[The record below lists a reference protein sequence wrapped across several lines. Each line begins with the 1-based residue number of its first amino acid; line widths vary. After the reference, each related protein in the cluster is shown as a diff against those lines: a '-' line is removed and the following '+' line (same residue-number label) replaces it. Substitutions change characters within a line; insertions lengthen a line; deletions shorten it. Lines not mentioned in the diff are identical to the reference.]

1 MSGAFFTHWSV
12 DVLNT
17 PCNVF
22 YYGSGVTSKLTF
34 DISGHGLVADTLLLT
49 DVSSELVATSLFNT
63 REGTSFGS
71 ETATFFFSMSASGT
85 AYFKCILSKSSNS
98 ISITKYTDDDFE
110 TQDGTTDTKT
120 YVSSSTQPTI
130 FETWSFTLNIGAVN
144 NALTTKWFPDMSSS
158 SLFRICL
165 IPNNSNFSVDSPSS
179 EYTAITSSANFI
191 FPGFNRTGIPEWV
204 NEAFDRYRVL
214 ICCFQ
219 INNVYFLV
227 WIRYYTDTNAPE
239 FILLI
244 PVSSDYTSQNSDN
257 STNPIPTDIS
267 ELGFNSFANPIYLN
281 SSGYMVSGVETPIVR
296 YASVIG
302 LDIAPI
308 TLNTLDSNETSN
320 IIVFYSPSF
329 GIEETDKQVIWEGN
343 GASIS
348 YDNSNNVTTYSEISN
363 TPYEDSTNFLVAKWY
378 KDTNI
383 KSINIPITVDL
394 PLTSMTFNWIPGT
407 SDSGYTFQSTLSSD
421 SKSILITLNDTDEI
435 PLSLFTNEISF
446 NPPGTLDYKKAGTW
460 TNIPLSLGN
469 RNNYIKAVRN
479 GTRTIRY
486 TNTFDPSIFVSVI
499 ITVNFINPSSN
510 ICFLAGSKVYTDQ
523 GLISIEELN
532 TAIHTIN
539 KQTIVAITQ
548 TTTKDKNL
556 VHIPK
561 DILGPNQPSQK
572 TVCSRVHNIL
582 YNGIMTPA
590 YEIPGIEFIPY
601 NDEILYNIL
610 LKTYSIISVNNIIVE
625 TLHPNNPIA
634 ILYRHILDNKISG
647 LQLNKLIS
655 DFNTNK
661 LNIKFDFCRNLKTS
675 PHLKK

>member
-1 MSGAFFTHWSV
+1 MSGVFFTHWSV
-12 DVLNT
+12 DVTNS

-22 YYGSGVTSKLTF
+22 YYGSGVSSKLTF
-34 DISGHGLVADTLLLT
+34 DISGHGMVADTLLIT
-49 DVSSELVATSLFNT
+49 DISSELVTTSLFPIFS
-63 REGTSFGS
+63 GTSFDS
-71 ETATFFFSMSASGT
+71 ENATFFFSMTASET

-98 ISITKYTDDDFE
+98 ISITKYADNVFE
-110 TQDGTTDTKT
+110 TQEGTPDTKT
-120 YVSSSTQPTI
+120 YISSSAQPTI
-130 FETWSFTLNIGAVN
+130 FETWSFALDIGAVN

-158 SLFRICL
+158 SLFTVYV
-165 IPNNSNFSVDSPSS
+165 IPNNPIFSVDSPSPD
-179 EYTAITSSANFI
+179 YTVTTSTANFR
-191 FPGFNRTGIPEWV
+191 FPGFNRTGIPEWL
-204 NEAFDRYRVL
+204 NEAFDRFRVL

-219 INNVYFLV
+219 INNVYFLL

-244 PVSSDYTSQNSDN
+244 PVNSDYTSQNSAN
-257 STNPIPTDIS
+257 STDPIPTDIS

-281 SSGYMVSGVETPIVR
+281 SSGYTVNGVQTPNIR

-308 TLNTLDSNETSN
+308 TLYTLDSNQTSN
-320 IIVFYSPSF
+320 IIVFYAPTL
-329 GIEETDKQVIWEGN
+329 GIEEFDKQVIWEGY
-343 GASIS
+343 GTSVS
-348 YDNSNNVTTYSEISN
+348 YDDPANVTTYEAISN

-378 KDTNI
+378 KDT
-383 KSINIPITVDL
+383 SIQSLNIPITVDL

-407 SDSGYTFQSTLSSD
+407 SDSAYTFQSIVID
-421 SKSILITLNDTDEI
+421 DKSIQITLTDTDEI
-435 PLSLFTNEISF
+435 PLSLFTNHITF
-446 NPPGTLDYKKAGTW
+446 HPAGTLDYKKPGTW
-460 TNIPLSLGN
+460 STIPLSLGN

-486 TNTFDPSIFVSVI
+486 TNTLDPSIFISLI

-510 ICFLAGSKVYTDQ
+510 ICFLEGSKVYTDQ
-523 GLISIEELN
+523 GLISIEKLD
-532 TAIHTIN
+532 TSIHTIN

-572 TVCSRVHNIL
+572 TVCSRQHTIL

-590 YEIPGIEFIPY
+590 CEIPGIEYIPY
-601 NDEILYNIL
+601 NDEILYNVL
-610 LKTYSIISVNNIIVE
+610 LNTYSILSVNNIIVE
-625 TLHPNNPIA
+625 SLHPNNPIA
-634 ILYRHILDNKISG
+634 VLYRHILDNNIRG
-647 LQLNKLIS
+647 VELNKLIL

-661 LNIKFDFCRNLKTS
+661 LNIKFDFHANLKTS
-675 PHLKK
+675 PLLQK